1 MDPYERAD
9 VVSDQYDDWRVKN
22 AYLMGWMNLK
32 AGAFLQTFK
41 EYPPSQVPASF
52 TIDQVQ
58 KNIDRQI
65 EQLTTKGMTTD

>member
-32 AGAFLQTFK
+32 AAAFLQTFIN
-41 EYPPSQVPASF
+41 YPPSQAPASF

-58 KNIDRQI
+58 QGINRQI
-65 EQLTTKGMTTD
+65 EQLSTKGAATD